1 MSRFSKVLPNKST
14 MRKQKKKEHKSPAHL
29 YIKVIMGYIL
39 LSLLILGSAFLVF
52 VEWRNFQQAGLNEK
66 KMSMMWWQTNH
77 TFEAV
82 LDLALSE
89 HCVYTS
95 DKEDCLLYEQK
106 CLAAQK
112 ELDKMRELCEDS
124 TQVRRIEAAKTILA
138 EKNLQALSLGSVL
151 GDLTRTDSLLE
162 EQIDEIAQKEK
173 AAMRRTATTA
183 NAEKPK
189 KKNIF
194 KRIFGKKDKQEEVA
208 QQNQQVATTNN
219 VLKRLQHLQSDIRE
233 RNDSLRQQMEEQA
246 DSLQMRN
253 ERLNREF
260 IKLMHDFQ
268 QTASQ
273 QREDRLTLL
282 ADMRRQS
289 MLFIILIALVALATS
304 ITFFVFIR
312 KDINRRYKERLK
324 LMALNKEK
332 NNLIEQKERMMMA
345 LSHELRS
352 PLSAV
357 MGYAELMQDTNDTTI
372 STARR
377 NILRAARMMQ
387 GLLNS
392 LLYYY
397 RLSSGK
403 DRVNETLFLPKS
415 IADELE
421 SIFLLA
427 AEEKGIDMHA
437 DFEGENVL
445 VSGDKERILQIGQ
458 NLMSNAVK
466 FTEEGGVS
474 LLVRYAEGTLL
485 LEVSDTG
492 TGISQEEQ
500 NAIYEPFSRLANAD
514 VKDGFGLGLSITR
527 KLVAL
532 LNGDVSLESEVGKG
546 TTFRVTLS
554 LSLAT
559 DTENHQETFRFA
571 KDMRLIAVD
580 DDAVVLK
587 LTQRQ
592 LGRVGLECDICQNAE
607 ELMERLRKREYD
619 LLLTDIKMP
628 GMNGYELLD
637 LLRCSNIGNSKDIPV
652 LAVTAHISRKEDEL
666 VKAGFAG
673 CLYKPFSCDELYA
686 AVRHALRGKR
696 TQVKS
701 DMDDMQAIDFTLL
714 LANEEN
720 GRDMLALL
728 AEQTRKDMES
738 LRRVHDSHD
747 REALADLT
755 HHLLPVWTMLRIDT
769 CLQAL
774 RNAYRKDPADWADV
788 ARYID
793 KVIATAEQLVA
804 QAEKE
809 IETYGEEWRR
819 KVRY

>member
-1 MSRFSKVLPNKST
+1 MKIKYD
-14 MRKQKKKEHKSPAHL
+14 HKPPQRL
-29 YIKVIMGYIL
+29 YMKIFVGYF
-39 LSLLILGSAFLVF
+39 LLIGLVLTAAAL
-52 VEWRNFQQAGLNEK
+52 VYMEYRNIECAVQEEEQTAERWKQANRTFETMYDLA
-66 KMSMMWWQTNH
+66 MSELH
-77 TFEAV
+77 TFTA
-82 LDLALSE
+82 
-89 HCVYTS
+89 
-95 DKEDCLLYEQK
+95 DKEDYEEYELK
-106 CLAAQK
+106 NLAAQQM
-112 ELDKMRELCEDS
+112 LDSLKRLYPEEKQLERIDS
-124 TQVRRIEAAKTILA
+124 AKSILA
-138 EKNLQALSLGSVL
+138 EKSLQVL
-151 GDLTRTDSLLE
+151 CMMRTFNDLAHTDSLIECQIREMTLV
-162 EQIDEIAQKEK
+162 EQKAIRELKKDSEQKK
-173 AAMRRTATTA
+173 DSWIGRLF
-183 NAEKPK
+183 K
-189 KKNIF
+189 KKS
-194 KRIFGKKDKQEEVA
+194 KKQEPVE
-208 QQNQQVATTNN
+208 QATESRTQA
-219 VLKRLQHLQSDIRE
+219 VGRLTKLRKEISE
-233 RNDSLRQQMEEQA
+233 RNEDLRLRMEMQTDSLRLRNEYLNKNFARLMHEFQQASTEQRAAEMEEML
-246 DSLQMRN
+246 SMR
-253 ERLNREF
+253 RHSF
-260 IKLMHDFQ
+260 FYI
-268 QTASQ
+268 AG
-273 QREDRLTLL
+273 LTLFGTL
-282 ADMRRQS
+282 LS
-289 MLFIILIALVALATS
+289 FVLYNIIHRD
-304 ITFFVFIR
+304 IR
-312 KDINRRYKERLK
+312 RRYRERLK
-324 LMALNKEK
+324 LIAWNEEK
-332 NNLIEQKERMMMA
+332 QEMLEQKERMMMI

-352 PLSAV
+352 PLAAV

-372 STARR
+372 STAKR

-421 SIFLLA
+421 SMFLLA
-427 AEEKGIDMHA
+427 AEEKGIDLHA

-485 LEVSDTG
+485 LEVCDTG
-492 TGISQEEQ
+492 TGISKEEQ

-532 LNGDVSLESEVGKG
+532 LNGDISLESEVCQG
-546 TTFRVTLS
+546 TTFRVTLP

-559 DTENHQETFRFA
+559 ETENESHQESFHFS
-571 KDMRLIAVD
+571 KDMRMIAVD

-592 LGRVGLECDICQNAE
+592 LERVGLECDTCQNVE

-637 LLRCSNIGNSKDIPV
+637 LLRCSNIGNSKNIPV
-652 LAVTAHISRKEDEL
+652 LAVTAHISRKEEEL

-686 AVRHALRGKR
+686 AVRHALREKR
-696 TQVKS
+696 KQVKS
-701 DMDDMQAIDFTLL
+701 DMDDMEAIDFTPL

-774 RNAYRKDPADWADV
+774 RNAYRKDSAGWADV

-793 KVIATAEQLVA
+793 KVIATGEQLVA
-804 QAEKE
+804 QAEKG

>member
-1 MSRFSKVLPNKST
+1 MKIKYDHKPPQRLYMKIFVGYFLLIGLVLTAAALVYMEYRNIECAVQEEEQTAERWKQANRTFETMYDLAMSELHTFTADKEDYEEYELKNLAAQQMLDSLKRLFF
-14 MRKQKKKEHKSPAHL
+14 KKKSKKQEPVEQATESRTQVVGRLTKLRKEISERNEDL
-29 YIKVIMGYIL
+29 RLRMEMQTD
-39 LSLLILGSAFLVF
+39 SLRL
-52 VEWRNFQQAGLNEK
+52 RNEYLNKNFARLMHEFQQASTEQRAAE
-66 KMSMMWWQTNH
+66 MEEM
-77 TFEAV
+77 
-82 LDLALSE
+82 LS
-89 HCVYTS
+89 
-95 DKEDCLLYEQK
+95 
-106 CLAAQK
+106 
-112 ELDKMRELCEDS
+112 
-124 TQVRRIEAAKTILA
+124 
-138 EKNLQALSLGSVL
+138 
-151 GDLTRTDSLLE
+151 
-162 EQIDEIAQKEK
+162 
-173 AAMRRTATTA
+173 MRRHSFFYIAGLTLFGMLLSFVLY
-183 NAEKPK
+183 
-189 KKNIF
+189 NIIH
-194 KRIFGKKDKQEEVA
+194 R
-208 QQNQQVATTNN
+208 
-219 VLKRLQHLQSDIRE
+219 DIR
-233 RNDSLRQQMEEQA
+233 
-246 DSLQMRN
+246 
-253 ERLNREF
+253 
-260 IKLMHDFQ
+260 
-268 QTASQ
+268 
-273 QREDRLTLL
+273 
-282 ADMRRQS
+282 
-289 MLFIILIALVALATS
+289 
-304 ITFFVFIR
+304 
-312 KDINRRYKERLK
+312 RRYRERLK
-324 LMALNKEK
+324 LIAWNEEK
-332 NNLIEQKERMMMA
+332 QEMLEQKERMMMI

-352 PLSAV
+352 PLAAV

-372 STARR
+372 STAKR

-421 SIFLLA
+421 SMFLLA
-427 AEEKGIDMHA
+427 AEEKGIDLHA

-485 LEVSDTG
+485 LEVCDTG
-492 TGISQEEQ
+492 TGISKEEQ

-532 LNGDVSLESEVGKG
+532 LNGDISLESEVCQG
-546 TTFRVTLS
+546 TTFRVTLP

-559 DTENHQETFRFA
+559 ETENESHQESFHFS
-571 KDMRLIAVD
+571 KDMRMIAVD

-592 LGRVGLECDICQNAE
+592 LERVGLECDTCQNVE

-637 LLRCSNIGNSKDIPV
+637 LLRCSNIGNSKNIPV
-652 LAVTAHISRKEDEL
+652 LAVTAHISRKEEEL

-686 AVRHALRGKR
+686 AVRHALREKR
-696 TQVKS
+696 KQVKS
-701 DMDDMQAIDFTLL
+701 DMDDMEAIDFTPL

-774 RNAYRKDPADWADV
+774 RNAYRKDSAGWADV

-793 KVIATAEQLVA
+793 KVIATGEQLVA
-804 QAEKE
+804 QAEKG

>member
-1 MSRFSKVLPNKST
+1 MKIKYD
-14 MRKQKKKEHKSPAHL
+14 HKPPQRL
-29 YIKVIMGYIL
+29 YMKIFVGYF
-39 LSLLILGSAFLVF
+39 LLIGLVLTAAAL
-52 VEWRNFQQAGLNEK
+52 VYMEYRNIECAVQEEEQTAERWKQANRTFETMYDLA
-66 KMSMMWWQTNH
+66 MSELH
-77 TFEAV
+77 TFTA
-82 LDLALSE
+82 
-89 HCVYTS
+89 
-95 DKEDCLLYEQK
+95 DKEDYEEYELK
-106 CLAAQK
+106 NLAAQQM
-112 ELDKMRELCEDS
+112 LDSLKRLYPEEKQLERIDS
-124 TQVRRIEAAKTILA
+124 AKSILA
-138 EKNLQALSLGSVL
+138 EKSLQVLCMMRTFNDLAHMDSLIECQIREMTLVEQKAIRELKKDSEQKKDSWIGRLFKKKSKKQEPVEQATESRTQVVGRL
-151 GDLTRTDSLLE
+151 TKLRKEISERNEDLRLRMEMQTDSLRLRNEYLNKNFARLMHEFQQASTEQRAAEME
-162 EQIDEIAQKEK
+162 EMLS
-173 AAMRRTATTA
+173 MRRHSFFYIAGLTLFGMLLSFVLY
-183 NAEKPK
+183 
-189 KKNIF
+189 NIIH
-194 KRIFGKKDKQEEVA
+194 R
-208 QQNQQVATTNN
+208 
-219 VLKRLQHLQSDIRE
+219 DIR
-233 RNDSLRQQMEEQA
+233 
-246 DSLQMRN
+246 
-253 ERLNREF
+253 
-260 IKLMHDFQ
+260 
-268 QTASQ
+268 
-273 QREDRLTLL
+273 
-282 ADMRRQS
+282 
-289 MLFIILIALVALATS
+289 
-304 ITFFVFIR
+304 
-312 KDINRRYKERLK
+312 RRYRERLK
-324 LMALNKEK
+324 LIAWNEEK
-332 NNLIEQKERMMMA
+332 QEMLEQKERMMMI

-352 PLSAV
+352 PLAAV

-372 STARR
+372 STAKR

-421 SIFLLA
+421 SMFLLV
-427 AEEKGIDMHA
+427 AEEKGIDLHA

-485 LEVSDTG
+485 LEVCDTG
-492 TGISQEEQ
+492 TGISKEEQ

-532 LNGDVSLESEVGKG
+532 LNGDISLESEVCQG
-546 TTFRVTLS
+546 TTFRVTLP

-559 DTENHQETFRFA
+559 ETENESHQESFHFS
-571 KDMRLIAVD
+571 KDMRMIAVD

-592 LGRVGLECDICQNAE
+592 LERVGLECDTCQNVE

-637 LLRCSNIGNSKDIPV
+637 LLRCSNIGNSKNIPV
-652 LAVTAHISRKEDEL
+652 LAVTAHISRKEEEL

-686 AVRHALRGKR
+686 AVRHALREKR
-696 TQVKS
+696 KQVKS
-701 DMDDMQAIDFTLL
+701 DMDDMEAIDFTPL

-774 RNAYRKDPADWADV
+774 RNAYRKDSAGWADV

-793 KVIATAEQLVA
+793 KVIATGEQLVA
-804 QAEKE
+804 QAEKG

>member
-1 MSRFSKVLPNKST
+1 MKIKYD
-14 MRKQKKKEHKSPAHL
+14 HKPSQRL
-29 YIKVIMGYIL
+29 YMKIFVGYF
-39 LSLLILGSAFLVF
+39 LLIGLVLTAAAL
-52 VEWRNFQQAGLNEK
+52 VYMEYRNIECAVQEEEQTAERWKQANRTFETMYDLA
-66 KMSMMWWQTNH
+66 MSELH
-77 TFEAV
+77 TFTA
-82 LDLALSE
+82 
-89 HCVYTS
+89 
-95 DKEDCLLYEQK
+95 DKEDYEEYELK
-106 CLAAQK
+106 NLAAQQM
-112 ELDKMRELCEDS
+112 LDSLKRLYPEEKQLERIDS
-124 TQVRRIEAAKTILA
+124 AKSILA
-138 EKNLQALSLGSVL
+138 EKSLQVL
-151 GDLTRTDSLLE
+151 CMMRTFNDLAHTDSLIECQIREMTLV
-162 EQIDEIAQKEK
+162 EQKAIRELKKDSEQKK
-173 AAMRRTATTA
+173 DSWIGRLF
-183 NAEKPK
+183 K
-189 KKNIF
+189 KKS
-194 KRIFGKKDKQEEVA
+194 KKQEPVEQA
-208 QQNQQVATTNN
+208 TESRTQV
-219 VLKRLQHLQSDIRE
+219 VGRLTKLRKEISE
-233 RNDSLRQQMEEQA
+233 RNEDLRLRMEMQTDSLRLRNEYLNKNFARLMHEFQQASTEQRAAEMEEML
-246 DSLQMRN
+246 SMR
-253 ERLNREF
+253 RHSF
-260 IKLMHDFQ
+260 FYI
-268 QTASQ
+268 AG
-273 QREDRLTLL
+273 LTLFG
-282 ADMRRQS
+282 
-289 MLFIILIALVALATS
+289 MLLSFVLYNIIHRD
-304 ITFFVFIR
+304 IR
-312 KDINRRYKERLK
+312 RRYRERLK
-324 LMALNKEK
+324 LIAWNEEK
-332 NNLIEQKERMMMA
+332 QEMLEQKERMMMI

-352 PLSAV
+352 PLAAV

-372 STARR
+372 STAKR

-421 SIFLLA
+421 SMFLLA
-427 AEEKGIDMHA
+427 AEEKGIDLHA

-485 LEVSDTG
+485 LEVCDTG
-492 TGISQEEQ
+492 TGISKEEQ

-532 LNGDVSLESEVGKG
+532 LNGDISLESEVCQG
-546 TTFRVTLS
+546 TTFRVTLP

-559 DTENHQETFRFA
+559 ETENESHQESFHFS
-571 KDMRLIAVD
+571 KDMRMIAVD

-592 LGRVGLECDICQNAE
+592 LERVGLECDTCQNVE

-637 LLRCSNIGNSKDIPV
+637 LLRCSNIGNSKNIPV
-652 LAVTAHISRKEDEL
+652 LAVTAHISRKEEEL

-686 AVRHALRGKR
+686 AVRHALREKR
-696 TQVKS
+696 KQVKS
-701 DMDDMQAIDFTLL
+701 DMDDMEAIDFTPL

-774 RNAYRKDPADWADV
+774 RNAYRKDSAGWADV

-793 KVIATAEQLVA
+793 KVIATGEQLVA
-804 QAEKE
+804 QAEKG

>member
-1 MSRFSKVLPNKST
+1 MKIKYD
-14 MRKQKKKEHKSPAHL
+14 HKPPQRL
-29 YIKVIMGYIL
+29 YMKIFAGYF
-39 LSLLILGSAFLVF
+39 LLIGLVLTAAAL
-52 VEWRNFQQAGLNEK
+52 VYMEYRNIECAVQEEEQTAERWKQANRTFETMYDLA
-66 KMSMMWWQTNH
+66 MSELH
-77 TFEAV
+77 TFTA
-82 LDLALSE
+82 
-89 HCVYTS
+89 
-95 DKEDCLLYEQK
+95 DKEDYEEYELK
-106 CLAAQK
+106 NLAAQQM
-112 ELDKMRELCEDS
+112 LDSLKRLYPEEKQLERIDS
-124 TQVRRIEAAKTILA
+124 AKSILA
-138 EKNLQALSLGSVL
+138 EKSLQVL
-151 GDLTRTDSLLE
+151 CMMRTFNDLAHTDSLIECQIREMTLV
-162 EQIDEIAQKEK
+162 EQKAIRELKKNSEQKK
-173 AAMRRTATTA
+173 DSWIGRLF
-183 NAEKPK
+183 K
-189 KKNIF
+189 KKS
-194 KRIFGKKDKQEEVA
+194 KKQEPVE
-208 QQNQQVATTNN
+208 QATESRTQA
-219 VLKRLQHLQSDIRE
+219 VGRLTKLRKEISE
-233 RNDSLRQQMEEQA
+233 RNEDLRLRMEMQTDSLRLRNEYLNKNFARLMHEFQQASTEQRAAEMEEML
-246 DSLQMRN
+246 SMR
-253 ERLNREF
+253 RHSF
-260 IKLMHDFQ
+260 FYI
-268 QTASQ
+268 AG
-273 QREDRLTLL
+273 LTLFG
-282 ADMRRQS
+282 
-289 MLFIILIALVALATS
+289 MLLSFVLYNIIHRD
-304 ITFFVFIR
+304 IR
-312 KDINRRYKERLK
+312 RRYRERLK
-324 LMALNKEK
+324 LIAWNEEK
-332 NNLIEQKERMMMA
+332 QEMLEQKERMMMI

-352 PLSAV
+352 PLAAV

-372 STARR
+372 STAKR

-421 SIFLLA
+421 SMFLLA
-427 AEEKGIDMHA
+427 AEEKGIDLHA

-485 LEVSDTG
+485 LEVCDTG
-492 TGISQEEQ
+492 TGISKEEQ

-532 LNGDVSLESEVGKG
+532 LNGDISLESEVCQG
-546 TTFRVTLS
+546 TTFRVTLP

-559 DTENHQETFRFA
+559 ETENESHQESFHFS
-571 KDMRLIAVD
+571 KDMRMIAVD

-592 LGRVGLECDICQNAE
+592 LERVGLECDTCQNVE

-637 LLRCSNIGNSKDIPV
+637 LLRCSNIGNSKNIPV
-652 LAVTAHISRKEDEL
+652 LAVTAHISRKEEEL

-686 AVRHALRGKR
+686 AVRHALREKR
-696 TQVKS
+696 KQVKS
-701 DMDDMQAIDFTLL
+701 DMDDMEAIDFTPL

-774 RNAYRKDPADWADV
+774 RNAYRKDSAGWADV

-793 KVIATAEQLVA
+793 KVIATGEQLVA
-804 QAEKE
+804 QAEKG

>member
-1 MSRFSKVLPNKST
+1 MKIKYD
-14 MRKQKKKEHKSPAHL
+14 HKPPQRL
-29 YIKVIMGYIL
+29 YMKIFVGYF
-39 LSLLILGSAFLVF
+39 LLIGLVLTAAAL
-52 VEWRNFQQAGLNEK
+52 VYMEYRNIECAVQEEEQTAERWKQANRTFETMYDLA
-66 KMSMMWWQTNH
+66 MSELH
-77 TFEAV
+77 TFTA
-82 LDLALSE
+82 
-89 HCVYTS
+89 
-95 DKEDCLLYEQK
+95 DKEDYEEYELK
-106 CLAAQK
+106 NLAAQQM
-112 ELDKMRELCEDS
+112 LDSLKRLYPEEKQLERIDS
-124 TQVRRIEAAKTILA
+124 AKSILA
-138 EKNLQALSLGSVL
+138 EKSLQVL
-151 GDLTRTDSLLE
+151 CMMRTFNDLAHTDSLIECQIREMTLV
-162 EQIDEIAQKEK
+162 EQKAIRELKKNSEQKK
-173 AAMRRTATTA
+173 DSWIGRLF
-183 NAEKPK
+183 K
-189 KKNIF
+189 KKS
-194 KRIFGKKDKQEEVA
+194 KKQEPVE
-208 QQNQQVATTNN
+208 QATESRTQA
-219 VLKRLQHLQSDIRE
+219 VGRLTKLRKEISE
-233 RNDSLRQQMEEQA
+233 RNEDLRLRMEMQTDSLRLRNEYLNKNFARLMHEFQQASTEQRAAEMEEML
-246 DSLQMRN
+246 SMR
-253 ERLNREF
+253 RHSF
-260 IKLMHDFQ
+260 FYI
-268 QTASQ
+268 AG
-273 QREDRLTLL
+273 LTLFG
-282 ADMRRQS
+282 
-289 MLFIILIALVALATS
+289 MLLSFVLYNIIHRD
-304 ITFFVFIR
+304 IR
-312 KDINRRYKERLK
+312 RRYRERLK
-324 LMALNKEK
+324 LIAWNEEK
-332 NNLIEQKERMMMA
+332 QEMLEQKERMMMI

-352 PLSAV
+352 PLAAV

-372 STARR
+372 STAKR

-421 SIFLLA
+421 SMFLLA
-427 AEEKGIDMHA
+427 AEEKGIDLHA

-485 LEVSDTG
+485 LEVCDTG
-492 TGISQEEQ
+492 TGISKEEQ

-532 LNGDVSLESEVGKG
+532 LNGDISLESEVCQG
-546 TTFRVTLS
+546 TTFRVTLP

-559 DTENHQETFRFA
+559 ETENESHQESFHFS
-571 KDMRLIAVD
+571 KDMRMIAVD

-592 LGRVGLECDICQNAE
+592 LERVGLECDTCQNVE

-637 LLRCSNIGNSKDIPV
+637 LLRCSNIGNSKNIPV
-652 LAVTAHISRKEDEL
+652 LAVTAHISRKEEEL

-673 CLYKPFSCDELYA
+673 CLYKPFSCDEIYA
-686 AVRHALRGKR
+686 AVRHALREKR
-696 TQVKS
+696 KQVKS
-701 DMDDMQAIDFTLL
+701 DMDDMEAIDFTPL

-774 RNAYRKDPADWADV
+774 RNAYRKDSAGWADV

-793 KVIATAEQLVA
+793 KVIATGEQLVA
-804 QAEKE
+804 QAEKG

>member
-1 MSRFSKVLPNKST
+1 MKIKYD
-14 MRKQKKKEHKSPAHL
+14 HKPPQRL
-29 YIKVIMGYIL
+29 YMKIFVGYF
-39 LSLLILGSAFLVF
+39 LLIGLVLTAAAL
-52 VEWRNFQQAGLNEK
+52 VYIEYRNIECAVQEEEQTAERWKQANRTFETMYDLA
-66 KMSMMWWQTNH
+66 MSELH
-77 TFEAV
+77 TFTA
-82 LDLALSE
+82 
-89 HCVYTS
+89 
-95 DKEDCLLYEQK
+95 DKEDYEEYELK
-106 CLAAQK
+106 NLAAQQM
-112 ELDKMRELCEDS
+112 LDSLKRLYPEEKQLERIDS
-124 TQVRRIEAAKTILA
+124 AKSILA
-138 EKNLQALSLGSVL
+138 EKSLQVL
-151 GDLTRTDSLLE
+151 CMMRTFNDLAHTDSLIECQIREMTLV
-162 EQIDEIAQKEK
+162 EQKAIRELKKDSEQKK
-173 AAMRRTATTA
+173 DSWIGRLF
-183 NAEKPK
+183 K
-189 KKNIF
+189 KKS
-194 KRIFGKKDKQEEVA
+194 KKQEPVEQA
-208 QQNQQVATTNN
+208 TESRTQV
-219 VLKRLQHLQSDIRE
+219 VGRLTKLRKEISE
-233 RNDSLRQQMEEQA
+233 RNEDLRLRMEMQTDSLRLRNEYLNKNFARLMHEFQQASTEQRAAEMEEML
-246 DSLQMRN
+246 SMR
-253 ERLNREF
+253 RHSF
-260 IKLMHDFQ
+260 FYI
-268 QTASQ
+268 AG
-273 QREDRLTLL
+273 LTLFG
-282 ADMRRQS
+282 
-289 MLFIILIALVALATS
+289 MLLSFVLYNIIHRD
-304 ITFFVFIR
+304 IR
-312 KDINRRYKERLK
+312 RRYRERLK
-324 LMALNKEK
+324 LIAWNEEK
-332 NNLIEQKERMMMA
+332 QEMLEQKERMMMI

-352 PLSAV
+352 PLAAV

-372 STARR
+372 STAKR

-421 SIFLLA
+421 SMFLLA
-427 AEEKGIDMHA
+427 AEEKGIDLHA

-485 LEVSDTG
+485 LEVCDTG
-492 TGISQEEQ
+492 TGISKEEQ

-532 LNGDVSLESEVGKG
+532 LNGDISLESEVCQG
-546 TTFRVTLS
+546 TTFRVTLP

-559 DTENHQETFRFA
+559 ETENESHQESFHFS
-571 KDMRLIAVD
+571 KDMRMIAVD

-592 LGRVGLECDICQNAE
+592 LERVGLECDTCQNVE

-637 LLRCSNIGNSKDIPV
+637 LLRCSNIGNSKNIPV
-652 LAVTAHISRKEDEL
+652 LAVTAHISRKEEEL

-686 AVRHALRGKR
+686 AVRHALREKR
-696 TQVKS
+696 KQVKS
-701 DMDDMQAIDFTLL
+701 DMDDMEAIDFTPL

-774 RNAYRKDPADWADV
+774 RNAYRKDSAGWADV

-793 KVIATAEQLVA
+793 KVIATGEQLVA
-804 QAEKE
+804 QAEKG

>member
-1 MSRFSKVLPNKST
+1 MKIKHD
-14 MRKQKKKEHKSPAHL
+14 HKPPQRL
-29 YIKVIMGYIL
+29 YMKIFVGYF
-39 LSLLILGSAFLVF
+39 LLIGLVLTAAAL
-52 VEWRNFQQAGLNEK
+52 VYMEYRNIECAVQEEEQTAERWKQANRTFETMYDLA
-66 KMSMMWWQTNH
+66 MSELH
-77 TFEAV
+77 TFTA
-82 LDLALSE
+82 
-89 HCVYTS
+89 
-95 DKEDCLLYEQK
+95 DKEDYEEYELK
-106 CLAAQK
+106 NLAAQQM
-112 ELDKMRELCEDS
+112 LDSLKRLYPEEKQLERIDS
-124 TQVRRIEAAKTILA
+124 AKSILA
-138 EKNLQALSLGSVL
+138 EKSLQVL
-151 GDLTRTDSLLE
+151 CMMRTFNDLAHTDSLIECQIREMTLV
-162 EQIDEIAQKEK
+162 EQKAIRELKKNSEQKK
-173 AAMRRTATTA
+173 DSWIGRLF
-183 NAEKPK
+183 K
-189 KKNIF
+189 KKS
-194 KRIFGKKDKQEEVA
+194 KKQEPVE
-208 QQNQQVATTNN
+208 QATESRTQA
-219 VLKRLQHLQSDIRE
+219 VGRLTKLRKEISE
-233 RNDSLRQQMEEQA
+233 RNEDLRLRMEMQTDSLRLRNEYLNKNFARLMHEFQQASTEQRAAEMEEML
-246 DSLQMRN
+246 SMR
-253 ERLNREF
+253 RHSF
-260 IKLMHDFQ
+260 FYI
-268 QTASQ
+268 AG
-273 QREDRLTLL
+273 LTLFG
-282 ADMRRQS
+282 
-289 MLFIILIALVALATS
+289 MLLSFVLYNIIHRD
-304 ITFFVFIR
+304 IR
-312 KDINRRYKERLK
+312 RRYRERLK
-324 LMALNKEK
+324 LIAWNEEK
-332 NNLIEQKERMMMA
+332 QEMLEQKERMMMI

-352 PLSAV
+352 PLAAV

-372 STARR
+372 STAKR

-421 SIFLLA
+421 SMFLLA
-427 AEEKGIDMHA
+427 AEEKGIDLHA

-485 LEVSDTG
+485 LEVCDTG
-492 TGISQEEQ
+492 TGISKEEQ

-532 LNGDVSLESEVGKG
+532 LNGDISLESEVCQG
-546 TTFRVTLS
+546 TTFRVTLP

-559 DTENHQETFRFA
+559 ETENESHQESFHFS
-571 KDMRLIAVD
+571 KDMRMIAVD

-592 LGRVGLECDICQNAE
+592 LERVGLECDTCQNVE

-637 LLRCSNIGNSKDIPV
+637 LLRCSNIGNSKNIPV
-652 LAVTAHISRKEDEL
+652 LAVTAHISRKEEEL

-686 AVRHALRGKR
+686 AVRHALREKR
-696 TQVKS
+696 KQVKS
-701 DMDDMQAIDFTLL
+701 DMDDMEAIDFTPL

-774 RNAYRKDPADWADV
+774 RNAYRKDSAGWADV

-793 KVIATAEQLVA
+793 KVIATGEQLVA
-804 QAEKE
+804 QAEKG

>member
-1 MSRFSKVLPNKST
+1 MKIKYD
-14 MRKQKKKEHKSPAHL
+14 HKPPQRL
-29 YIKVIMGYIL
+29 YMKIFVGYF
-39 LSLLILGSAFLVF
+39 LLIGLVLTAAAL
-52 VEWRNFQQAGLNEK
+52 VYMEYRNIECAVQEEEQTAERWKQANRTFETMYDLA
-66 KMSMMWWQTNH
+66 MSELH
-77 TFEAV
+77 TFTA
-82 LDLALSE
+82 
-89 HCVYTS
+89 
-95 DKEDCLLYEQK
+95 DKEDYEEYELEN
-106 CLAAQK
+106 LAAQQM
-112 ELDKMRELCEDS
+112 LDSLKRLYPEEKQLERIDS
-124 TQVRRIEAAKTILA
+124 AKSILA
-138 EKNLQALSLGSVL
+138 EKSLQVLCMMRTFNDLAHMDSLIECQIREMTLVEQKAIRELKKDSEQKKDSWIGRLFKKKSKKQEPVEQATESRTQVVGRL
-151 GDLTRTDSLLE
+151 TKLRKEISERNEDLRLRMEMQTDSLRLRNEYLNKNFARLMHEFQQASTEQRAAEME
-162 EQIDEIAQKEK
+162 EMLS
-173 AAMRRTATTA
+173 MRRHSFFYIAGLTLFGMLLSFVLY
-183 NAEKPK
+183 
-189 KKNIF
+189 NIIH
-194 KRIFGKKDKQEEVA
+194 R
-208 QQNQQVATTNN
+208 
-219 VLKRLQHLQSDIRE
+219 DIR
-233 RNDSLRQQMEEQA
+233 
-246 DSLQMRN
+246 
-253 ERLNREF
+253 
-260 IKLMHDFQ
+260 
-268 QTASQ
+268 
-273 QREDRLTLL
+273 
-282 ADMRRQS
+282 
-289 MLFIILIALVALATS
+289 
-304 ITFFVFIR
+304 
-312 KDINRRYKERLK
+312 RRYRERLK
-324 LMALNKEK
+324 LIAWNEEK
-332 NNLIEQKERMMMA
+332 QEMLEQKERMMMI

-352 PLSAV
+352 PLAAV

-372 STARR
+372 STAKR

-421 SIFLLA
+421 SMFLLA
-427 AEEKGIDMHA
+427 AEEKGIDLHA

-485 LEVSDTG
+485 LEVCDTG
-492 TGISQEEQ
+492 TGISKEEQ

-532 LNGDVSLESEVGKG
+532 LNGDISLESEVCQG
-546 TTFRVTLS
+546 TTFRVTLP

-559 DTENHQETFRFA
+559 ETENESHQESFHFS
-571 KDMRLIAVD
+571 KDMRMIAVD

-592 LGRVGLECDICQNAE
+592 LERVGLECDTCQNVE

-637 LLRCSNIGNSKDIPV
+637 LLRCSNIGNSKNIPV
-652 LAVTAHISRKEDEL
+652 LAVTAHISRKEEEL

-686 AVRHALRGKR
+686 AVRHALREKR
-696 TQVKS
+696 KQVKS
-701 DMDDMQAIDFTLL
+701 DMDDMEAIDFTPL

-774 RNAYRKDPADWADV
+774 RNAYRKDSAGWADV

-793 KVIATAEQLVA
+793 KVIATGEQLVA
-804 QAEKE
+804 QAEKG

>member
-1 MSRFSKVLPNKST
+1 MKIKYD
-14 MRKQKKKEHKSPAHL
+14 HKPPQRL
-29 YIKVIMGYIL
+29 YMKIFVGYF
-39 LSLLILGSAFLVF
+39 LLIGLVLTAAAL
-52 VEWRNFQQAGLNEK
+52 VYMEYRNIECAVQEEEQTAERWKQANRTFETMYDLA
-66 KMSMMWWQTNH
+66 MSELH
-77 TFEAV
+77 TFTA
-82 LDLALSE
+82 
-89 HCVYTS
+89 
-95 DKEDCLLYEQK
+95 DKEDYEEYELK
-106 CLAAQK
+106 NLAAQQM
-112 ELDKMRELCEDS
+112 LDSLKRLYPEEKQLERIDS
-124 TQVRRIEAAKTILA
+124 AKSILA
-138 EKNLQALSLGSVL
+138 EKSLQVL
-151 GDLTRTDSLLE
+151 CMMRTFNDFAHTDSLIECQIREMTLV
-162 EQIDEIAQKEK
+162 EQKAIRELKKDSEQKK
-173 AAMRRTATTA
+173 DSWIGRLF
-183 NAEKPK
+183 K
-189 KKNIF
+189 KKS
-194 KRIFGKKDKQEEVA
+194 KKQEPVEQA
-208 QQNQQVATTNN
+208 TESRTQV
-219 VLKRLQHLQSDIRE
+219 VGRLTKLRKEISE
-233 RNDSLRQQMEEQA
+233 RNEDLRLRMEMQTDSLRLRNEYLNKNFARLMHEFQQASTEQRAAEMEEML
-246 DSLQMRN
+246 SMR
-253 ERLNREF
+253 RHSF
-260 IKLMHDFQ
+260 FYI
-268 QTASQ
+268 AG
-273 QREDRLTLL
+273 LTLFG
-282 ADMRRQS
+282 
-289 MLFIILIALVALATS
+289 MLLSFVLYNIIHRD
-304 ITFFVFIR
+304 IR
-312 KDINRRYKERLK
+312 RRYRERLK
-324 LMALNKEK
+324 LIAWNEEK
-332 NNLIEQKERMMMA
+332 QEMLEQKERMMMI

-352 PLSAV
+352 PLAAV

-372 STARR
+372 STAKR

-421 SIFLLA
+421 SMFLLA
-427 AEEKGIDMHA
+427 AEEKGIDLHA

-485 LEVSDTG
+485 LEVCDTG
-492 TGISQEEQ
+492 TGISKEEQ

-532 LNGDVSLESEVGKG
+532 LNGDISLESEVCQG
-546 TTFRVTLS
+546 TTFRVTLP

-559 DTENHQETFRFA
+559 ETENESHQESFHFS
-571 KDMRLIAVD
+571 KDMRMIAVD

-592 LGRVGLECDICQNAE
+592 LERVGLECDTCQNVE

-637 LLRCSNIGNSKDIPV
+637 LLRCSNIGNSKNIPV
-652 LAVTAHISRKEDEL
+652 LAVTAHISRKEEEL

-686 AVRHALRGKR
+686 AVRHALREKR
-696 TQVKS
+696 KQVKS
-701 DMDDMQAIDFTLL
+701 DMDDMEAIDFTPL

-774 RNAYRKDPADWADV
+774 RNAYRKDSAGWADV

-793 KVIATAEQLVA
+793 KVIATGEQLVA
-804 QAEKE
+804 QAEKG

>member
-1 MSRFSKVLPNKST
+1 MKIKYD
-14 MRKQKKKEHKSPAHL
+14 HKPPQRL
-29 YIKVIMGYIL
+29 YMKIFVGYF
-39 LSLLILGSAFLVF
+39 LLIGLVLTAAAL
-52 VEWRNFQQAGLNEK
+52 VYMEYRNIECAVQEEEQTAERWKQANRTFETMYDLA
-66 KMSMMWWQTNH
+66 MSELH
-77 TFEAV
+77 TFTA
-82 LDLALSE
+82 
-89 HCVYTS
+89 
-95 DKEDCLLYEQK
+95 DKEDYEEYELK
-106 CLAAQK
+106 NLAAQQM
-112 ELDKMRELCEDS
+112 LDSLKRLYPEEKQLERIDS
-124 TQVRRIEAAKTILA
+124 AKSILA
-138 EKNLQALSLGSVL
+138 EKSLQVL
-151 GDLTRTDSLLE
+151 CMMRTFNDLAHTDSLIECQIREMTLV
-162 EQIDEIAQKEK
+162 EQKAIRELKKDSEQKK
-173 AAMRRTATTA
+173 DSWIGRLF
-183 NAEKPK
+183 K
-189 KKNIF
+189 KKS
-194 KRIFGKKDKQEEVA
+194 KKQEPVEQA
-208 QQNQQVATTNN
+208 TESRTQVVGKLTK
-219 VLKRLQHLQSDIRE
+219 LRKEISE
-233 RNDSLRQQMEEQA
+233 RNEDLRLRMEMQTDSLRLRNEYLNKNFARLMHEFHQASTEQRAAEMEEML
-246 DSLQMRN
+246 SMR
-253 ERLNREF
+253 RHSF
-260 IKLMHDFQ
+260 FYI
-268 QTASQ
+268 AG
-273 QREDRLTLL
+273 LTLFG
-282 ADMRRQS
+282 
-289 MLFIILIALVALATS
+289 MLLSFVLYNIIHRD
-304 ITFFVFIR
+304 IR
-312 KDINRRYKERLK
+312 RRYRERLK
-324 LMALNKEK
+324 LIAWNEEK
-332 NNLIEQKERMMMA
+332 QEMLEQKERMMMI

-352 PLSAV
+352 PLAAV

-372 STARR
+372 STAKR

-421 SIFLLA
+421 SMFLLA
-427 AEEKGIDMHA
+427 AEEKGIDLHA

-485 LEVSDTG
+485 LEVCDTG
-492 TGISQEEQ
+492 TGISKEEQ

-532 LNGDVSLESEVGKG
+532 LNGDISLESEVCQG
-546 TTFRVTLS
+546 TTFRVTLP

-559 DTENHQETFRFA
+559 ETENESHQESFHFS
-571 KDMRLIAVD
+571 KDMRMIAVD

-592 LGRVGLECDICQNAE
+592 LERVGLECDTCQNVE

-637 LLRCSNIGNSKDIPV
+637 LLRCSNIGNSKNIPV
-652 LAVTAHISRKEDEL
+652 LAVTAHISRKEEEL

-686 AVRHALRGKR
+686 AVRHALREKR
-696 TQVKS
+696 KQVKS
-701 DMDDMQAIDFTLL
+701 DMDDMEAIDFTPL

-774 RNAYRKDPADWADV
+774 RNAYRKDSAGWADV

-793 KVIATAEQLVA
+793 KVIATGEQLVA
-804 QAEKE
+804 QAEKG

>member
-1 MSRFSKVLPNKST
+1 MKIFV
-14 MRKQKKKEHKSPAHL
+14 
-29 YIKVIMGYIL
+29 GYF
-39 LSLLILGSAFLVF
+39 LLIGLVLTAAAL
-52 VEWRNFQQAGLNEK
+52 VYMEYRNIECAVQEEEQTAERWKQANRTFETMYDLA
-66 KMSMMWWQTNH
+66 MSELH
-77 TFEAV
+77 TFTA
-82 LDLALSE
+82 
-89 HCVYTS
+89 
-95 DKEDCLLYEQK
+95 DKEDYEEYELK
-106 CLAAQK
+106 NLAAQQM
-112 ELDKMRELCEDS
+112 LDSLKRLYPEEKQLERIDS
-124 TQVRRIEAAKTILA
+124 AKSILA
-138 EKNLQALSLGSVL
+138 EKSLQVL
-151 GDLTRTDSLLE
+151 CMMRTFNDLAHTDSLIECQIREMTLV
-162 EQIDEIAQKEK
+162 EQKAIRELKKNSEQKK
-173 AAMRRTATTA
+173 DSWIGRLF
-183 NAEKPK
+183 K
-189 KKNIF
+189 KKS
-194 KRIFGKKDKQEEVA
+194 KKQEPVEQA
-208 QQNQQVATTNN
+208 TESRTQV
-219 VLKRLQHLQSDIRE
+219 VGRLTKLRKEISE
-233 RNDSLRQQMEEQA
+233 RNEDLRLRMEMQTDSLRLRNEYLNKNFARLMHEFQQASTEQRAAEMEEML
-246 DSLQMRN
+246 SMR
-253 ERLNREF
+253 RHSF
-260 IKLMHDFQ
+260 FYI
-268 QTASQ
+268 AG
-273 QREDRLTLL
+273 LTLFG
-282 ADMRRQS
+282 
-289 MLFIILIALVALATS
+289 MLLSFVLYNIIHRD
-304 ITFFVFIR
+304 IR
-312 KDINRRYKERLK
+312 RRYRERLK
-324 LMALNKEK
+324 LIAWNEEK
-332 NNLIEQKERMMMA
+332 QEMLEQKERMMMI

-352 PLSAV
+352 PLAAV

-372 STARR
+372 STAKR

-421 SIFLLA
+421 SMFLLA
-427 AEEKGIDMHA
+427 AEEKGIDLHA

-485 LEVSDTG
+485 LEVCDTG
-492 TGISQEEQ
+492 TGISKEEQ

-532 LNGDVSLESEVGKG
+532 LNGDISLESEVCQG
-546 TTFRVTLS
+546 TTFRVTLP

-559 DTENHQETFRFA
+559 ETENESHQESFHFS
-571 KDMRLIAVD
+571 KDMRMIAVD

-592 LGRVGLECDICQNAE
+592 LERVGLECDTCQNVE

-637 LLRCSNIGNSKDIPV
+637 LLRCSNIGNSKNIPV
-652 LAVTAHISRKEDEL
+652 LAVTAHISRKEEEL

-686 AVRHALRGKR
+686 AVRHALREKR
-696 TQVKS
+696 KQVKS
-701 DMDDMQAIDFTLL
+701 DMDDMEAIDFTPL

-774 RNAYRKDPADWADV
+774 RNAYRKDSAGWADV

-793 KVIATAEQLVA
+793 KVIATGEQLVA
-804 QAEKE
+804 QAEKG

>member
-1 MSRFSKVLPNKST
+1 M
-14 MRKQKKKEHKSPAHL
+14 
-29 YIKVIMGYIL
+29 
-39 LSLLILGSAFLVF
+39 
-52 VEWRNFQQAGLNEK
+52 
-66 KMSMMWWQTNH
+66 
-77 TFEAV
+77 
-82 LDLALSE
+82 
-89 HCVYTS
+89 
-95 DKEDCLLYEQK
+95 
-106 CLAAQK
+106 
-112 ELDKMRELCEDS
+112 
-124 TQVRRIEAAKTILA
+124 
-138 EKNLQALSLGSVL
+138 
-151 GDLTRTDSLLE
+151 
-162 EQIDEIAQKEK
+162 
-173 AAMRRTATTA
+173 
-183 NAEKPK
+183 
-189 KKNIF
+189 
-194 KRIFGKKDKQEEVA
+194 
-208 QQNQQVATTNN
+208 
-219 VLKRLQHLQSDIRE
+219 
-233 RNDSLRQQMEEQA
+233 
-246 DSLQMRN
+246 
-253 ERLNREF
+253 
-260 IKLMHDFQ
+260 
-268 QTASQ
+268 
-273 QREDRLTLL
+273 
-282 ADMRRQS
+282 
-289 MLFIILIALVALATS
+289 
-304 ITFFVFIR
+304 
-312 KDINRRYKERLK
+312 
-324 LMALNKEK
+324 
-332 NNLIEQKERMMMA
+332 
-345 LSHELRS
+345 
-352 PLSAV
+352 
-357 MGYAELMQDTNDTTI
+357 
-372 STARR
+372 
-377 NILRAARMMQ
+377 
-387 GLLNS
+387 
-392 LLYYY
+392 
-397 RLSSGK
+397 
-403 DRVNETLFLPKS
+403 
-415 IADELE
+415 
-421 SIFLLA
+421 
-427 AEEKGIDMHA
+427 
-437 DFEGENVL
+437 
-445 VSGDKERILQIGQ
+445 
-458 NLMSNAVK
+458 
-466 FTEEGGVS
+466 
-474 LLVRYAEGTLL
+474 L

-559 DTENHQETFRFA
+559 DTENHQETLRFA

-652 LAVTAHISRKEDEL
+652 LAVTAHISRKEEEL

-793 KVIATAEQLVA
+793 KVIATGEQLVA